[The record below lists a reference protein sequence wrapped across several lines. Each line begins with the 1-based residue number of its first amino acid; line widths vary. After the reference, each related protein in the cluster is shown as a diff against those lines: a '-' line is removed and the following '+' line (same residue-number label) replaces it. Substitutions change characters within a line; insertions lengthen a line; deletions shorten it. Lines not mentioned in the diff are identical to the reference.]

1 VRFANLAYLTKK
13 KGQSMFGRQRNAMAL
28 PPRPGMPGK
37 PGAPPSNKLPLG
49 TLIVTGQTCPES
61 GIWESQGT
69 PSGRSSFPK
78 GTRMPAYD
86 KKSCVW
92 KLVRYP

>member
-1 VRFANLAYLTKK
+1 
-13 KGQSMFGRQRNAMAL
+13 
-28 PPRPGMPGK
+28 
-37 PGAPPSNKLPLG
+37 LPLG
-49 TLIVTGQTCPES
+49 TVVVTGQTCPES

-69 PSGRSSFPK
+69 PSGRSPFPK

-86 KKSCVW
+86 KKSVVW

>member
-1 VRFANLAYLTKK
+1 
-13 KGQSMFGRQRNAMAL
+13 
-28 PPRPGMPGK
+28 
-37 PGAPPSNKLPLG
+37 
-49 TLIVTGQTCPES
+49 VTGQTCPES

>member
-1 VRFANLAYLTKK
+1 
-13 KGQSMFGRQRNAMAL
+13 MAL
-28 PPRPGMPGK
+28 PPRMGSPAK
-37 PGAPPSNKLPLG
+37 PGAPAAAKLPIG
-49 TLIVTGQTCPES
+49 TVVVTGQSCPES